1 MGNRRVAVRLTGLR
15 CVLQRRSSI
24 AMIPGNVRCPPRP
37 VRRTFG
43 RSHHISAGDQLLF
56 IIHPLALATAKFE
69 KETASRINQPA

>member
-1 MGNRRVAVRLTGLR
+1 
-15 CVLQRRSSI
+15 
-24 AMIPGNVRCPPRP
+24 MIPGNVRCPPRP